1 MDRRAEL
8 GKILREILGNGN
20 VYFQPPSNTQMRYP
34 AIRYERSDMAVK
46 HADNGTYNRRI
57 RYMVTVI
64 DSNPDSEIVNRV
76 SMLPYCYFDRHYAQD
91 NLNHDVFEIYF

>member
-8 GKILREILGNGN
+8 GKIFREILGNGN
-20 VYFQPPSNTQMRYP
+20 VYFQPPSNTQMMYP
-34 AIRYERSDMAVK
+34 AIRYERSGMAVK
-46 HADNGTYNRRI
+46 HADNGNYNRRI
-57 RYMVTVI
+57 RYTVTVI
-64 DSNPDSEIVNRV
+64 DSDPDSEIVNRV

>member
-8 GKILREILGNGN
+8 GKIFREILGNGN

-34 AIRYERSDMAVK
+34 AIRYERSEMAVK

-76 SMLPYCYFDRHYAQD
+76 SMLPYCHFDRHYAQD

>member
-8 GKILREILGNGN
+8 GKIFREILGNGN

-34 AIRYERSDMAVK
+34 AIRYERSEIAVK
-46 HADNGTYNRRI
+46 HADNGPYNHRI

-64 DSNPDSEIVNRV
+64 DSDPDSEIVNRV

>member
-34 AIRYERSDMAVK
+34 AIRYERSEMAVK
-46 HADNGTYNRRI
+46 HADNDNYNRRI
-57 RYMVTVI
+57 RYTVTVI
-64 DSNPDSEIVNRV
+64 DSDPDSEIVNRV
-76 SMLPYCYFDRHYAQD
+76 SMLPYCYFDRHYVQD

>member
-8 GKILREILGNGN
+8 GKIFREILGTGN

-34 AIRYERSDMAVK
+34 AIRYERSEMAVK
-46 HADNGTYNRRI
+46 HADNGPYNRRI

>member
-8 GKILREILGNGN
+8 GKIFREILGNGN

-34 AIRYERSDMAVK
+34 AIRYERSEMAVK
-46 HADNGTYNRRI
+46 RADNGNYNRRI
-57 RYMVTVI
+57 RYTVTVI
-64 DSNPDSEIVNRV
+64 DSDPDSEIVNRV
-76 SMLPYCYFDRHYAQD
+76 SMLPYCYFDRHYVQD

>member
-8 GKILREILGNGN
+8 GKIFREILGNGN

-34 AIRYERSDMAVK
+34 AIRYERSEMAVK

-64 DSNPDSEIVNRV
+64 DSDPDSEIVNRV
-76 SMLPYCYFDRHYAQD
+76 SMLPYCYFDRHYVQD
-91 NLNHDVFEIYF
+91 NLNHDVFEIYL

>member
-8 GKILREILGNGN
+8 GTIFREILGNGN

-34 AIRYERSDMAVK
+34 AIRYERSEMAVK

-64 DSNPDSEIVNRV
+64 DSDPDSEIVNRV
-76 SMLPYCYFDRHYAQD
+76 SMLPLCRFERHYVQD

>member
-8 GKILREILGNGN
+8 GKIFREILGNGN

-34 AIRYERSDMAVK
+34 AIRYERSEMAVK
-46 HADNGTYNRRI
+46 HADNCNYNRRI
-57 RYMVTVI
+57 RYTVTVI
-64 DSNPDSEIVNRV
+64 DSDPDSEIVNRV
-76 SMLPYCYFDRHYAQD
+76 SMLPYCYFDRHYVQD

>member
-8 GKILREILGNGN
+8 GKIFREILGNGN
-20 VYFQPPSNTQMRYP
+20 VYFQPPSNTQMRYL
-34 AIRYERSDMAVK
+34 AIRYYRSEMSVK
-46 HADNGTYNRRI
+46 HADNGPYNRRI

-64 DSNPDSEIVNRV
+64 DSDPDSEIVNRV

>member
-8 GKILREILGNGN
+8 GKIFREILGNGN

-34 AIRYERSDMAVK
+34 AIRYERSEMAVK

-76 SMLPYCYFDRHYAQD
+76 SMLPYCYFDRHYSQD